1 MAATRVYG
9 LANGTEVIF
18 SHAQGDAWE
27 IPVPWTEDGK
37 YIVEIFAE
45 DEAGNT
51 SHVCK
56 VMLVISGH
64 EIRAYVMDMG
74 ENETVGTGKYH
85 AELIERGY
93 EIERCVC
100 SRSPV

>member
-1 MAATRVYG
+1 MATARVYG

-56 VMLVISGH
+56 VMFVISGH

>member
-1 MAATRVYG
+1 M
-9 LANGTEVIF
+9 F
-18 SHAQGDAWE
+18 
-27 IPVPWTEDGK
+27 
-37 YIVEIFAE
+37 
-45 DEAGNT
+45 
-51 SHVCK
+51 
-56 VMLVISGH
+56 VISGH